1 MPSQKVLEQKAAAV
15 DALAEKFGRAVS
27 GILVQYQGITVEDDT
42 KLRAAM
48 RAAGVEYTVIKN
60 SLIGRACDKA
70 GFEAMKEHL
79 EGMNAVAISYDD
91 PIAPAKILK
100 EYAEKKIRKL
110 DRYFPEEAD
119 AFVIF
124 SVEKKNRCVVE
135 LTIRAANGTLF
146 RAQEENPDGDM
157 RGAIDEAVSVIDR
170 RIRKNKTRLAK
181 NLRADAL
188 VPEVPAEFD
197 VAEDTDFEVV
207 RTKRFIVKPMSVD
220 EAILQMNLLDHTFYV
235 FRNVDDGEICVV
247 YRRTHGGY
255 GLIETVK

>member
-1 MPSQKVLEQKAAAV
+1 
-15 DALAEKFGRAVS
+15 
-27 GILVQYQGITVEDDT
+27 
-42 KLRAAM
+42 
-48 RAAGVEYTVIKN
+48 
-60 SLIGRACDKA
+60 
-70 GFEAMKEHL
+70 
-79 EGMNAVAISYDD
+79 
-91 PIAPAKILK
+91 
-100 EYAEKKIRKL
+100 
-110 DRYFPEEAD
+110 
-119 AFVIF
+119 
-124 SVEKKNRCVVE
+124 
-135 LTIRAANGTLF
+135 
-146 RAQEENPDGDM
+146 M

-170 RIRKNKTRLAK
+170 RLRKNKTRLAK

-197 VAEDTDFEVV
+197 VAEDPDFEVV

>member
-1 MPSQKVLEQKAAAV
+1 MKFTFTCKKI
-15 DALAEKFGRAVS
+15 ALNDS
-27 GILVQYQGITVEDDT
+27 I
-42 KLRAAM
+42 
-48 RAAGVEYTVIKN
+48 
-60 SLIGRACDKA
+60 
-70 GFEAMKEHL
+70 
-79 EGMNAVAISYDD
+79 
-91 PIAPAKILK
+91 K

-255 GLIETVK
+255 GLIETVKKIGISCNRTGLK